1 MKANTKYLAS
11 DGYEN
16 FMCPFTEFKITQGEN
31 TGTHLGTRAVDFAS
45 GTAGYRAP
53 YYAPATVV
61 CVMTVPA
68 SGQAMWRTVNKVHC
82 PNGYFGIVTFV
93 TVHDDTFDAYVG
105 LQVPQGNQLGNM
117 GTKGYATGVHCHIEF
132 IQASCSSA
140 NWVQNRYGIWTF
152 NGTESWVDDTFYVND
167 TNIITP
173 MQGNWRKCTS
183 GSGYSPSQLIKEHGI
198 AHFTN
203 ETPIICHRDSPTG
216 PSFGY
221 YTNGESQEYTEKWVG
236 NGHRYISWLYELD
249 NSIRCFVAVSGSEK
263 QGVDPWATFS
273 APDEVEEKPST
284 GGYSDSQLE
293 QENGVATFTRDNI
306 IIRKDTPT
314 GIDTG
319 RRFMAGDKQE
329 YTSKWVGNGHRYIS
343 WVENGTRYFCA
354 VSGSETRGEDPWAT
368 FSAPE
373 EDKPSDDKPTEDDK
387 PSEDTPADPVKEFPD
402 SVKMKGLD
410 LSEHNNVNET
420 ELKKYDFVILR
431 SNWWTTEDKRFE
443 VYVKKLN
450 ELGIPFGVYCYDYA
464 GDEES
469 ALEQAKYTYEMIKD
483 LDVKMGVWMDMEDAD
498 AWKSKNGYLNK
509 EHCSMICKVF
519 CDFFKEKGYY
529 TGIYS
534 TKWWFENYIGELG
547 FSKWVANWGT
557 NDGTC
562 QSDFSDYAV
571 MHQYTS
577 NPLDKDVAY
586 HEVDFYKSNPIK
598 EEEPPK
604 EDVDKPSEPVEDDKP
619 TDEPNTPPEEEKPS
633 DAPNEGIDVDK
644 VNTLLDIL
652 INIGKAII
660 EFFKRIFGINND
672 SKN

>member
-1 MKANTKYLAS
+1 MKANKKYIAS
-11 DGYEN
+11 DGYEY
-16 FMCPFTEFKITQGEN
+16 FMCPMTEFKVTQVEN
-31 TGTHLGTRAVDFAS
+31 TGTHLGTKAVDFAS
-45 GTAGYRAP
+45 GTPGYRAP
-53 YYAPATVV
+53 YYAPAKVKCIKTIPSYGEA
-61 CVMTVPA
+61 TW
-68 SGQAMWRTVNKVHC
+68 QTVNKVHC
-82 PNGYFGIVTFV
+82 PNGYFGIVTFE
-93 TVHDDTFDAYVG
+93 TVHDNSFNAYVG
-105 LQVPQGNQLGNM
+105 MVVDQGEQLGNM
-117 GTKGYATGVHCHIEF
+117 GDAGKAYGVHLHLEF
-132 IQASCSSA
+132 TQSA
-140 NWVQNRYGIWTF
+140 NANMAYNSYGIYTF
-152 NGTESWVDDTFYVND
+152 TATESYVDDTFYVND
-167 TNIITP
+167 TNIIYGG
-173 MQGNWRKCTS
+173 QGNWRKCTEGGS
-183 GSGYSPSQLIKEHGI
+183 SGYSPSQLVKEHGI

-221 YTNGESQEYTEKWVG
+221 FTNGESQEYTEKWVG
-236 NGHRYISWLYELD
+236 NGHRYISFLYELD
-249 NSIRCFVAVSGSEK
+249 KSIRCFVAVSGSEK

-273 APDEVEEKPST
+273 APNEEEEQKPT
-284 GGYSDSQLE
+284 TNGYSDSQLE
-293 QENGVATFTRDNI
+293 QENGVAHFTKDSI
-306 IIRKDTPT
+306 IIRKATPN

-319 RRFMAGDKQE
+319 RRFMTGDTQE
-329 YTSKWVGNGHRYIS
+329 YTAKWVGNGHRYIS
-343 WVENGTRYFCA
+343 WVESGTRYFCA

-373 EDKPSDDKPTEDDK
+373 EDKPSQDK
-387 PSEDTPADPVKEFPD
+387 PSEDKPQEPVKEFPD

-410 LSEHNNVNET
+410 LSEHNNVSES

-443 VYVKKLN
+443 TYANTL
-450 ELGIPFGVYCYDYA
+450 ERLGIPYGVYCYDYC
-464 GDEES
+464 GDEQT
-469 ALEQAKYTYEMIKD
+469 AKEQAKYTYELIKD
-483 LDVKMGVWMDMEDAD
+483 MDVKMGVWMDMEDAD

-509 EHCSMICKVF
+509 EHCSMVCKVF

-547 FSKWVANWGT
+547 FPKWVANWGT

-598 EEEPPK
+598 EEEPP
-604 EDVDKPSEPVEDDKP
+604 VDKPSEPVEGDKP
-619 TDEPNTPPEEEKPS
+619 TDKPNTPSEEEKPS
-633 DAPNEGIDVDK
+633 DTPNEPTEGVDVDK

-652 INIGKAII
+652 INIGKAVI
-660 EFFKRIFGINND
+660 EFFKRIFGV
-672 SKN
+672 KE

>member
-1 MKANTKYLAS
+1 MKANKKYIAS
-11 DGYEN
+11 DGYEY
-16 FMCPFTEFKITQGEN
+16 FMCPMTEFKVTQVEN
-31 TGTHLGTRAVDFAS
+31 TGTHLGTKAVDFAS
-45 GTAGYRAP
+45 GTPGYRAP
-53 YYAPATVV
+53 YYAPAKVKCIKTIPSYGEA
-61 CVMTVPA
+61 TW
-68 SGQAMWRTVNKVHC
+68 QTVNKVHC
-82 PNGYFGIVTFV
+82 PNGYFGIVTFE
-93 TVHDDTFDAYVG
+93 TVHDNSFNAYVG
-105 LQVPQGNQLGNM
+105 MVVDQGEQLGNM
-117 GTKGYATGVHCHIEF
+117 GDAGKAYGVHLHLEF
-132 IQASCSSA
+132 TQSA
-140 NWVQNRYGIWTF
+140 NTNMAYNSYGIYTF
-152 NGTESWVDDTFYVND
+152 TATESYVDDTFYVND
-167 TNIITP
+167 TNIIYGG
-173 MQGNWRKCTS
+173 QGNWRKCTEGGS
-183 GSGYSPSQLIKEHGI
+183 SGYSPSQLVKEHGI

-221 YTNGESQEYTEKWVG
+221 FTNGESQEYTEKWVG
-236 NGHRYISWLYELD
+236 NGHRYISFLYELD
-249 NSIRCFVAVSGSEK
+249 KSIRCFVAVSGSEK

-293 QENGVATFTRDNI
+293 QENGVAHFTKDSI
-306 IIRKDTPT
+306 IIRKATPN

-319 RRFMAGDKQE
+319 RRFMTGDTQE
-329 YTSKWVGNGHRYIS
+329 YTAKWVGNGHRYIS

-373 EDKPSDDKPTEDDK
+373 EDKPSQDK
-387 PSEDTPADPVKEFPD
+387 PSEDKPQEPVKEFPD

-410 LSEHNNVNET
+410 LSEHNNGNIDFSQ
-420 ELKKYDFVILR
+420 YDFVILR
-431 SNWWTTEDKRFE
+431 ANWWTTEDKKF
-443 VYVKKLN
+443 KTFADKLDK
-450 ELGIPFGVYCYDYA
+450 LGIPYGVYCYDYC
-464 GDEES
+464 GDEQT
-469 ALEQAKYTYEMIKD
+469 ALEQAEYTYNLIKD
-483 LDVKMGVWMDMEDAD
+483 RDIKMGVWMDMEDAD
-498 AWKSKNGYLNK
+498 GWKQKNGYLNK
-509 EHCSMICKVF
+509 EHCSMVCNVF

-547 FSKWVANWGT
+547 FPKWVANWGT

-598 EEEPPK
+598 EEEPP
-604 EDVDKPSEPVEDDKP
+604 VDKPSEPVEGDKP
-619 TDEPNTPPEEEKPS
+619 TDKPNTPSEEEKPS
-633 DAPNEGIDVDK
+633 DTPNEPTEGVDVDK

-652 INIGKAII
+652 INIGKAVI
-660 EFFKRIFGINND
+660 EFFKRIFGV
-672 SKN
+672 KE